1 MSVIM
6 PRLVA
11 ARDAA
16 RALEM
21 PYSTLMSKIARGQ
34 MHAIKVG
41 PAVFIEKAELAKHAD
56 REDMVEAARE
66 VVLPRND

>member
-1 MSVIM
+1 M
-6 PRLVA
+6 PKLVT

-16 RALEM
+16 EALGW
-21 PYSTLMSKIARGQ
+21 PYQTLMTRIRRGQ
-34 MHAIKVG
+34 LKAVKMG
-41 PAVFIEKAELAKHAD
+41 PAVFIDKSELNRHAD